1 MRYEDGSPYAYTP
14 GIGVPQGVQA
24 VNVGWL
30 ERQEEFPRGE
40 VPTEFVHALAVV
52 CRDHSTNRMRGWQSC
67 TLPHPEGKPP
77 YPVVVEV
84 DGTEVTLGSAEI
96 RLLARDGRWLI
107 APNLVLHYVAAHG
120 YLPPREFI
128 EAVTARRAIPEP
140 PSGMPRF

>member
-14 GIGVPQGVQA
+14 GIGVPQGFHA

-30 ERQEEFPRGE
+30 EHQDEFPRGQ
-40 VPTEFVHALAVV
+40 VPAEFVHALAVL
-52 CRDHSTNRMRGWQSC
+52 CRDNSTNRTRGWQNC
-67 TLPHPEGKPP
+67 TLAHPEGKPP
-77 YPVVVEV
+77 CPVVVDV
-84 DGTEVTLGSAEI
+84 GGTEVTLGSAEI
-96 RLLARDGRWLI
+96 RVLARDGRWLI
-107 APNLVLHYVAAHG
+107 APNLVLHYVIAHG